1 MLRRVA
7 LSLVALLSLSVP
19 LRADPVDDLVA
30 ALKLPQL
37 FEVLREEGVSYGAEL
52 ERDLF
57 PGEGGARWTDRVA
70 TIHEASRME
79 GIATDRLRQDLAT
92 APEAV
97 AQMLAYFNSEPGQR
111 IVDLEIAARSAFLDE
126 SLRAAAEENYA
137 EMARAQGPRLRQLRK
152 LVDVNDLIEQ
162 NVAGGLNS
170 SLAFY
175 RGMVAGGALEEGLS
189 ESEMMADLWSQE
201 PQVREETLNWVFPY
215 LALAYQPISDA
226 QLQAYIA
233 FSESPA
239 GQQLN
244 TALFGAFETVFNGIS
259 EALGRSA
266 AEFLAGEDI

>member
-1 MLRRVA
+1 MLRRAA

-19 LRADPVDDLVA
+19 LLADPVDDLVA

-37 FEVLREEGVSYGAEL
+37 FEVLREEGVTYGAEL

-57 PGEGGARWTDRVA
+57 PGEGGARWSARVA
-70 TIHEASRME
+70 TIHEVARME
-79 GIATDRLRQDLAT
+79 GIATDRLRQDLGS

-97 AQMLAYFNSEPGQR
+97 AQMLAYFASEPGQR

-126 SLRAAAEENYA
+126 ALRAAAEENYA
-137 EMARAQGPRLRQLRK
+137 EMARAEGPRLRQIRK

-226 QLQAYIA
+226 QLQGYID

-244 TALFGAFETVFNGIS
+244 TALFGAFETVFSGIS